1 MKRAPAPAVSSLV
14 AASIVV
20 CVTAARGEQAP
31 EGAAVAE
38 AATEMEGRAGRDE
51 KARLAIERLAEV
63 PGGRKAVPKVLT
75 LDACL
80 ELARKKNLDLLIEAN
95 KREKARLDVASARAA
110 FLPTFKASYTRDYD
124 LEKDSG
130 TLGIEQSTPWGASLS
145 VTGNH
150 STDPV
155 EQSSSSVSTTLS
167 QDLLRGVGP
176 ASGRADLGIAEENR
190 SAAGERFERRCQD
203 TVFNV
208 KRQYY
213 DIARLMATVEVGR
226 QAVAR
231 AARLRDEAAFK
242 RDRGMITVLDYANSA
257 IQLADREVAL
267 VSSERQLEDALDGL
281 KEILDIPLGEEV
293 AIEPVTIDL
302 EERDTETKRTEIVI
316 DRDAGTV
323 SVVRTRAGAEGRPS
337 IDVRPVFTPVERDHA
352 ALTEEA
358 RSARPDLAAAR
369 LDLAAKKLE
378 LRRKRN
384 QLWNELKLSATYT
397 AEGAGDA
404 PRDSLDMAEEGWKLS
419 LDYSWPVGRRARRA
433 DYEKAALDLA
443 TKEIEIRKLEVSA
456 EKEIRSI
463 ARSLRETETNIL
475 TYAQKISA
483 AAQALESARIR
494 KERGQASYWEVT
506 ERESD
511 LLGAQTSFINAY
523 IDYQKR
529 LAELDRA
536 AGKKSGWTE
545 AK

>member
-1 MKRAPAPAVSSLV
+1 MQMKQFMIATVLALSLGLSAAAAPA
-14 AASIVV
+14 
-20 CVTAARGEQAP
+20 T
-31 EGAAVAE
+31 GAEE
-38 AATEMEGRAGRDE
+38 AATETEDQAAREE
-51 KARLAIERLAEV
+51 KISLAMERLSEI
-63 PGGRKAVPKVLT
+63 PGGLKLVPKVLT

-80 ELARKKNLDLLIEAN
+80 ELARKRNLDLLIEAN

-110 FLPTFKASYTRDYD
+110 FLPTFTASYTRDYD

-167 QDLLRGVGP
+167 QELFRGVGP
-176 ASGRADLGIAEENR
+176 AAGRADLGIAEPNR
-190 SAAGERFERRCQD
+190 SAAAERFERRCRD

-208 KRQYY
+208 KRQYF
-213 DIARLMATVEVGR
+213 DVARLMATVEVGR

-231 AARLRDEAAFK
+231 ATRLRDEAAFK

-302 EERDTETKRTEIVI
+302 EESDTETERTEIVI

-323 SVVRTRAGAEGRPS
+323 SVVRTRAGAEGKPS
-337 IDVRPVFTPVERDHA
+337 IDVRPVFTPVERDYA
-352 ALTEEA
+352 ALAEEA
-358 RSARPDLAAAR
+358 RSARPDLEAAR
-369 LDLAAKKLE
+369 FDLAAKEME
-378 LRRKRN
+378 LGRKRN

-397 AEGAGDA
+397 TEGSGDA
-404 PRDSLDMAEEGWKLS
+404 PRDSLHMPEEGWRLS

-433 DYEKAALDLA
+433 DCEKAALDLA
-443 TKEIEIRKLEVSA
+443 TKKTEIRKLEVSA

-475 TYAQKISA
+475 TYARKISA

-506 ERESD
+506 ARESD

-523 IDYQKR
+523 LNYLKR

-545 AK
+545 AR